1 MTAKRQRKAIARELP
16 PVCTTMT
23 ATYKGQAFT
32 AEIVEAKELP
42 AGRGVRYGEEI
53 FSSLSA
59 AGRAVTGHAT
69 NGWKFWQPAETSEEQ
84 TLREEP
90 GQVPTGQP
98 SGGRRSSGRKT

>member
-1 MTAKRQRKAIARELP
+1 MSAKRERKRIARELP
-16 PVCTTMT
+16 PVGTILTST
-23 ATYKGQAFT
+23 HRGQSHT

-69 NGWKFWQPAETSEEQ
+69 NGWKFWQPAETSEE
-84 TLREEP
+84 P
-90 GQVPTGQP
+90 SQVPAGQP